1 VPAALR
7 ARLRRGSDDCNTT
20 PETTTEVEGGCLRET
35 GCGRADGQV
44 ALRNGDRTY
53 FCARALVF
61 PKYLFVTSII
71 IVIIRIIV
79 IYVELSLC
87 VCCAWRN
94 MMCRFVNGL
103 RVKDR
108 VEFKCVVIGCHYL

>member
-7 ARLRRGSDDCNTT
+7 AGLRRSSEDCNKHARDDHRYNNTT
-20 PETTTEVEGGCLRET
+20 L
-35 GCGRADGQV
+35 Q
-44 ALRNGDRTY
+44 
-53 FCARALVF
+53 
-61 PKYLFVTSII
+61 SII

-94 MMCRFVNGL
+94 MMCR
-103 RVKDR
+103 
-108 VEFKCVVIGCHYL
+108 YLN